1 MSCLSSAKLNLES
14 MTTVNNLIDNTVQQI
29 KAADDHQ
36 VRSKPKHRSD
46 DEDFELDSE
55 HESTESD
62 DEIQICEICDT
73 E

>member
-1 MSCLSSAKLNLES
+1 MFRSLE
-14 MTTVNNLIDNTVQQI
+14 QQAEERCRRVLEAQMVAAAA
-29 KAADDHQ
+29 AADDHQ

-46 DEDFELDSE
+46 DEDFEPDSE
-55 HESTESD
+55 HKATESD

>member
-1 MSCLSSAKLNLES
+1 MVAAA
-14 MTTVNNLIDNTVQQI
+14 
-29 KAADDHQ
+29 AADDHQ

-55 HESTESD
+55 HESNESD